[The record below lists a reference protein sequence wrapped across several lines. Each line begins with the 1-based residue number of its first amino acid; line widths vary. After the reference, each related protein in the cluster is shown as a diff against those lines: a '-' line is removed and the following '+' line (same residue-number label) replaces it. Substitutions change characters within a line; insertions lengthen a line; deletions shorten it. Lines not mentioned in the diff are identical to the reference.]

1 MHLIMILT
9 ALSLSW
15 VWRYKYPF
23 DSQGS
28 WNQHWHQ
35 VLLFFLLP
43 PLLLTMTA
51 VSVLYMGTDD
61 EPMLWQWQGKF
72 SYLVVSGLLGLA
84 AMNLLKLAYQSWQ
97 TQQSIRTCPQI
108 TLLGK
113 RSRVIANPL
122 PFSALVGFW
131 QPELIITEG
140 LITTLDNE
148 HLEAVFQHEQGHYYY
163 RDTFWFFWLGWV
175 RSYTAWLPH
184 TEALWQEL
192 LLLRE
197 IRADRWAAQQ
207 VDPLL
212 LAESLLQ
219 VVSTVSVPPDNCWA
233 AFSCAAVG
241 DRVECDRTSIRIDA
255 LLASESSEPPIN
267 FWSWS
272 WLLLAFLPL
281 VVVPFHACSHLASTA
296 H

>member
-1 MHLIMILT
+1 MILT
-9 ALSLSW
+9 ALGLAG
-15 VWRYKYPF
+15 VWRYKYSF
-23 DSQGS
+23 YSQS
-28 WNQHWHQ
+28 TWNQRWHQ
-35 VLLFFLLP
+35 VLLLFLLP
-43 PLLLTMTA
+43 PLLMTMTA
-51 VSVLYMGTDD
+51 VSVLYMGADD
-61 EPMLWQWQGKF
+61 KPMFWQWQGRF

-84 AMNLLKLAYQSWQ
+84 AISLLKLAYQSWQ
-97 TQQSIRTCPQI
+97 LRQRIRACPQI

-113 RSRVIANPL
+113 RSRVVNNPL

-131 QPELIITEG
+131 QPELIVTEG
-140 LITTLDNE
+140 LLGTLDRE

-175 RSYTAWLPH
+175 RSYTGWLPR

-197 IRADRWAAQQ
+197 IRADYWAAQQ

-212 LAESLLQ
+212 LAESLLK
-219 VVSTVSVPPDNCWA
+219 VVSTVAVPPDSCCA
-233 AFSCAAVG
+233 AFSCAAV
-241 DRVECDRTSIRIDA
+241 RDRTSIRIDA
-255 LLASESSEPPIN
+255 LLAPEPLEQPTN
-267 FWSWS
+267 LWSWS

-281 VVVPFHACSHLASTA
+281 VVVPFHTCSHLASTA

>member
-9 ALSLSW
+9 ALSLGW

-23 DSQGS
+23 YSQSS
-28 WNQHWHQ
+28 WNHRWHQ
-35 VLLFFLLP
+35 VLLLFLLP
-43 PLLLTMTA
+43 PLLVTMTA
-51 VSVLYMGTDD
+51 VSVLYMGVNDK
-61 EPMLWQWQGKF
+61 PMFWQWQGRL
-72 SYLVVSGLLGLA
+72 SYLAVASLLGLA
-84 AMNLLKLAYQSWQ
+84 AISLLKLAYQSWRS
-97 TQQSIRTCPQI
+97 QQIVRACPQI
-108 TLLGK
+108 TLLGNK
-113 RSRVIANPL
+113 KSRVVANPL

-131 QPELIITEG
+131 QPELIVTEG
-140 LITTLDNE
+140 LLATLDNE
-148 HLEAVFQHEQGHYYY
+148 HLKAVVQHEQGHYYY
-163 RDTFWFFWLGWV
+163 RDTFWFFWLGWI

-197 IRADRWAAQQ
+197 LRADCWAAQQ

-219 VVSTVSVPPDNCWA
+219 VVSTVSVPPDNCWV
-233 AFSCAAVG
+233 AFSCAAV
-241 DRVECDRTSIRIDA
+241 RDRTSIRIDA
-255 LLASESSEPPIN
+255 LLSPEATLQPTN

-281 VVVPFHACSHLASTA
+281 VVVPFHTCSHLASTA

>member
-9 ALSLSW
+9 ALGLAG
-15 VWRYKYPF
+15 VWRYKYSF
-23 DSQGS
+23 YSQS
-28 WNQHWHQ
+28 TWNQRWHQ
-35 VLLFFLLP
+35 VLLLFLLP
-43 PLLLTMTA
+43 PLLMTMTA
-51 VSVLYMGTDD
+51 VSVLYMGADD
-61 EPMLWQWQGKF
+61 KPMFWQWQGRF

-84 AMNLLKLAYQSWQ
+84 VISLLKLAYQSWQ
-97 TQQSIRTCPQI
+97 LRQRIRACPQI

-113 RSRVIANPL
+113 RSRVVNNPL

-131 QPELIITEG
+131 QPELIVTEG
-140 LITTLDNE
+140 LLGTLDRE

-175 RSYTAWLPH
+175 RSYTAWLPR

-197 IRADRWAAQQ
+197 IRADYWAAQQ

-212 LAESLLQ
+212 LAESLLK
-219 VVSTVSVPPDNCWA
+219 VVSTVAVPPDSCCA
-233 AFSCAAVG
+233 AFSCAAERSAKG
-241 DRVECDRTSIRIDA
+241 DRTSIRIDA
-255 LLASESSEPPIN
+255 LLAPEPLEQPTN
-267 FWSWS
+267 LWSWS

-281 VVVPFHACSHLASTA
+281 VVVPFHTCSHLASTA